1 MLSLIFLSRDYVEE
15 SFLRNA
21 KLPVICRNCF
31 EVHIKLAQVASGF
44 GKDEGP
50 EDEPPSF
57 A

>member
-50 EDEPPSF
+50 EPPSF